1 MGEKLG
7 MLGNNIWRVAVC
19 GLVAMASPLAMSA
32 AQAQAQAQAQANAD
46 ETRATPGGSSYLL
59 PVGWTAKTEGAVTVL
74 RPAEADL
81 AIAFVD
87 VGPAPDAAAAIG
99 RAWQAFDPAMKR
111 AVKLATPRP
120 ARNGW
125 DESVG
130 YDYETSPNEHHFV
143 TAVARRKGANWSVL
157 IADGSAATFE
167 KRSGATGQISN
178 SWRPVGY
185 ERESFAERTAN
196 ELDPARVAQLIEFVR
211 TGAAMLEVPGVG
223 LALYDNGKV
232 IYEGGVGVRELGKP
246 DKVDAHTMFNIASN
260 TKSMATLLL
269 AKLVD
274 QGKLEW
280 DTKVVDVYPTFRL
293 GDDATT
299 AATEIRHLVCA
310 CTGLPRKDMEWLFA
324 TTEKTP
330 ASDTFVQLAATQPT
344 SKFGEAFQYN
354 NLMASAAGYIA
365 GHMFYPDMEL
375 GAAFD
380 RAVAEQI
387 EKPLGMTDTTFS
399 FAEVAAGNHATPHSD
414 TIDGK
419 VVTIG
424 QHLNSQIVPFR
435 PAGGAF
441 SSPHDMIR
449 YIATELNE
457 GVGPDGK
464 RLVGKE
470 ALLARRAHNVPI
482 GEDQWYGMGLMD
494 DRRTGVSV
502 INHGGD
508 LGGYHSNM
516 FAIPDAGVAAVIL
529 TNSDRGV
536 YLRAPFLRRLL
547 EVLYDGREEAAGN
560 LASAVKSIE
569 AERVEMRG
577 KLTVPGDASALGG
590 LAKRYTNPNLG
601 TVDIVRDGA
610 AARARFND
618 FDTEVATRKNDD
630 GTISLIT
637 IDPEFAG
644 GEFVVGKADG
654 KRTLTLRDGQHVYV
668 FTEG

>member
-1 MGEKLG
+1 MNGKTF
-7 MLGNNIWRVAVC
+7 WRLAVC
-19 GLVAMASPLAMSA
+19 GLIATTSPVALSTAH
-32 AQAQAQAQAQANAD
+32 AQATAD
-46 ETRATPGGSSYLL
+46 EVRSTPGGSSYLL
-59 PVGWTAKTEGAVTVL
+59 PVGWTAKADGAVTVL
-74 RPAEADL
+74 RPVETDL

-87 VGPAPDAAAAIG
+87 VGEQPDAAAAVA
-99 RAWQAFDPAMKR
+99 RAWALFDPAMKR
-111 AVKLATPRP
+111 PVKIVTPRP

-125 DESVG
+125 EESVG
-130 YDYETSPNEHHFV
+130 YEYETSPNEHHYV
-143 TAVARRKGANWSVL
+143 TAVARRKGAAWNVL
-157 IADGSAATFE
+157 IADGSSATFE
-167 KRSGATGQISN
+167 KRGGATGQISN

-185 ERESFAERTAN
+185 SRETFAGRTARD
-196 ELDPARVAQLIEFVR
+196 LDPARVAQLVEFVR

-232 IYEGGVGVRELGKP
+232 VYEGGIGVREFGKP
-246 DKVDAHTMFNIASN
+246 EPVDAHTMFNVASN

-274 QGKLEW
+274 QGRLRW
-280 DTKVVDVYPTFRL
+280 DQKVVEVYPSFRL

-310 CTGLPRKDMEWLFA
+310 CTGLPRKDMQWLFA

-380 RAVAEQI
+380 RAVEEQI
-387 EKPLGMTDTTFS
+387 EKPIGMTDTTFS

-424 QHLNSQIVPFR
+424 QHLNSQVVPFR

-457 GVGPDGK
+457 GVLPDGK
-464 RLVGKE
+464 RLMGKE
-470 ALLARRAHNVPI
+470 ALLARRTHYVPI

-494 DRRTGVSV
+494 DRRMGISV
-502 INHGGD
+502 ITHGGD

-516 FAIPDAGVAAVIL
+516 YAIPDAGVAAVIL

-536 YLRAPFLRRLL
+536 YLRGPFQRRLL
-547 EVLYDGREEAAGN
+547 EILYDGREEAAGN
-560 LASAVKSIE
+560 LASTIKSIE
-569 AERVEMRG
+569 ANRVEMRS
-577 KLTVPGDASALGG
+577 KLSVPGDAAALAG
-590 LAKRYTNPNLG
+590 LATRYVNADLG
-601 TVDIVRDGA
+601 AIDVVRSGTKA
-610 AARARFND
+610 SMKFNG
-618 FDTEVATRKNDD
+618 FDAEVATRKNDD
-630 GTISLIT
+630 GTISLVT
-637 IDPEFAG
+637 IDPEFSG
-644 GEFVVGKADG
+644 GEWVIGSVAGK
-654 KRTLTLRDGQHVYV
+654 KTLTLRDAQHVYV
-668 FTEG
+668 FTEA